1 MKKYKAIQ
9 IMLLIF
15 LTMNA
20 ALAQRSNVDP
30 KQAAKEQT
38 EKMKTSLNLSAD
50 QLSQVEQI
58 NLEAAEKMAAIRS
71 NGLAD
76 RRAVR
81 DELEAVGQERD
92 QQLIEV
98 LNDEQLATWSKLR
111 AEAKQNRTGKRG
123 TRNN

>member
-1 MKKYKAIQ
+1 
-9 IMLLIF
+9 MLLIF

-30 KQAAKEQT
+30 KQTAKEQT

-71 NGLAD
+71 NGIAD
-76 RRAVR
+76 RRTVR
-81 DELEAVGQERD
+81 NELEAVGQERD
-92 QQLIEV
+92 QQLMKI
-98 LNDEQLATWSKLR
+98 LDDEQLAAWSKLR
-111 AEAKQNRTGKRG
+111 AEANQNRTGKRG